1 MKKIRILSIVL
12 LVAAIACCFAGCKK
26 KDLSPV
32 YTKVSD
38 SEITFLS
45 QQSQYV
51 IANVTVID
59 GENEMN
65 FETTAL
71 VKADEVLSI
80 ELKDITD
87 KTFFTENAKISSVE
101 IVKQAVYI
109 GSSLLIFYIML
120 VGIGASAIIMATIEI
135 VGKHRRKK
143 A

>member
-1 MKKIRILSIVL
+1 
-12 LVAAIACCFAGCKK
+12 
-26 KDLSPV
+26 
-32 YTKVSD
+32 
-38 SEITFLS
+38 
-45 QQSQYV
+45 
-51 IANVTVID
+51 
-59 GENEMN
+59 MN